1 MLLWVLDPAGKVV
14 DEDELD
20 EGGVDEEHADPVPE
34 VHGGQVGDHG
44 QLGAEPGDMFV
55 KHSTCTTAGS
65 LLKLVKKRLKLLFV
79 KIKSLLVGG
88 GEEVEHGGHAEGD
101 AGRLRVPLDPEC
113 DEGGCDQDHACNNRS
128 SS

>member
-1 MLLWVLDPAGKVV
+1 M
-14 DEDELD
+14 
-20 EGGVDEEHADPVPE
+20 H
-34 VHGGQVGDHG
+34 HR
-44 QLGAEPGDMFV
+44 
-55 KHSTCTTAGS
+55 GS

-101 AGRLRVPLDPEC
+101 AGRLRVPLYPEC
-113 DEGGCDQDHACNNRS
+113 DEGGGDQDHACS